1 MRVRRIELMIAAI
14 FLAMP
19 TQVALGQ
26 GIIVLNPSNVNPF
39 SRAAINPYLGGPVGD
54 PFDFRHQLMQQFG
67 ALQNQMANIPLAG
80 QAGPPL
86 NVQQWINQRESET
99 RFSASGQPIGYSIYT
114 PYYEVPNQNSFI
126 PTATNRGRLR

>member
-1 MRVRRIELMIAAI
+1 MRIRRLQLLIAT
-14 FLAMP
+14 FVLAVP

-26 GIIVLNPSNVNPF
+26 GIIVLNPSNVNPY

-54 PFDFRHQLMQQFG
+54 PFDFRNQFMQQFN
-67 ALQNQMANIPLAG
+67 ALQNQVANIPLAG
-80 QAGPPL
+80 QTGPPQ

-99 RFSASGQPIGYSIYT
+99 RFSASGQPIGYLIYT